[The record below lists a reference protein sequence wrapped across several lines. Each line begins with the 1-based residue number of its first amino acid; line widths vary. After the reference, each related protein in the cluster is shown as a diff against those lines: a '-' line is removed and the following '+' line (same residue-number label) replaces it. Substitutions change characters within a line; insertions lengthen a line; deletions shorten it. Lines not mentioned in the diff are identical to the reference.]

1 MLRIAS
7 GLHGSVVGPGGHHVL
22 KRVFAPHILLAGHH
36 LLHQHHHFHLLHPRL
51 ALVLHGVFVVVGL
64 VVVHLVL
71 HHVLH
76 DGGEAVGLLVVAGVI
91 MAVMVLLVLVHDLH
105 HLHHLHHLFHVV
117 LLLLVGEAY
126 QNVDELVHGAEYRQL
141 QLGGVLLGALCHGF
155 LHIDG
160 VGFHVVLAPAG
171 LQRLLLGPGLE
182 HLTLVIVSEGG
193 GGDEEQQELHGS
205 CLGLRCGGP

>member
-1 MLRIAS
+1 MHQGSHLLVLIVHVVTGGTDRHVGHELHHLLEHAHVHVMLRIAS

-76 DGGEAVGLLVVAGVI
+76 DGGEAVGLLVVAGV
-91 MAVMVLLVLVHDLH
+91 A
-105 HLHHLHHLFHVV
+105 
-117 LLLLVGEAY
+117 
-126 QNVDELVHGAEYRQL
+126 
-141 QLGGVLLGALCHGF
+141 
-155 LHIDG
+155 
-160 VGFHVVLAPAG
+160 
-171 LQRLLLGPGLE
+171 
-182 HLTLVIVSEGG
+182 
-193 GGDEEQQELHGS
+193 
-205 CLGLRCGGP
+205 